1 MREQAAREAEARANE
16 AEQDAL
22 ARNPVINEHSD
33 MQARRSSVIW
43 GARML
48 EVGRTDGKGHLN
60 RLRLWALSSTRT
72 AHIDHRRIPC

>member
-33 MQARRSSVIW
+33 MQARRSS
-43 GARML
+43 ATL
-48 EVGRTDGKGHLN
+48 TL
-60 RLRLWALSSTRT
+60 
-72 AHIDHRRIPC
+72 